1 MKQKLLI
8 AGLACAVGVAFAQVQ
23 PRPGDPDPT
32 KGRAMQGADAWKV
45 RAHEGIK
52 GAAPAKPSAGFE
64 IQMRPAPVKP
74 RAGYVDPEN
83 PENRVLTTKP
93 ADAQRGSPL
102 AAPTKPLAPQGPRA
116 APTALQKPAV
126 QK

>member
-23 PRPGDPDPT
+23 PPSVGDPRKD
-32 KGRAMQGADAWKV
+32 RAMPGADAWKV
-45 RAHEGIK
+45 RSHEGIK
-52 GAAPAKPSAGFE
+52 GVAPTTKPSAGFE
-64 IQMRPAPVKP
+64 IQMRPAPTKP

-83 PENRVLTTKP
+83 PDNRVLAPKP
-93 ADAQRGSPL
+93 ADAQRASPL
-102 AAPTKPLAPQGPRA
+102 AAPTKPLSPHGPLA
-116 APTALQKPAV
+116 APAALQKPAV